1 MRPPLPPAAPPERAA
16 ALDEPA
22 EWASFGRPLKG
33 RPDCWESYLAI
44 EGMYCP
50 ACSLAIEDALRGLP
64 GVQGVDVNGATA
76 TARVVWSAREGRPS
90 QWLRALEQAGYAGLP
105 AGDQLA
111 AVPRRQAQRVLLWRW
126 LVAGFCM
133 MQVMMYAYPSYI
145 AAPGEMSP
153 DVAALLRWASW
164 LLTLPVM
171 VFSCGPFFSSAWRD
185 LRARRIGMDVP
196 VSLGILIA
204 FAASSAATFDPAGPL
219 GGEVW
224 FDSVTMFVFFLLSG
238 RLLEQ
243 RLRDRTA
250 GALDAL
256 ARRLPD
262 TAERVLPTG
271 ETERVPVRRLAVGD
285 RIRVRPGEAF
295 PADGTVLSGDSSVDE
310 ALLTGES
317 TPLARRTGDAVIAG
331 SHNLRA
337 VLEVQVDRLGEDT
350 RYAEIAALMERAS
363 VEKPASARLA
373 DRIAS
378 PFLGAVILA
387 AVLAAWWWWPQGPGH
402 ALGVAVAVL
411 IVTCPCALSLATPSA
426 TLAAAGSLA
435 RRGVLVRRLEALEAG
450 ATVDTVVFD
459 KTGTLTNDRMAVR
472 AIHARDGVAPG
483 EALRLAAALA
493 RQSLHPAARAIAA
506 EAGAVG
512 WSATAVQERPG
523 EGVEGLV
530 AGDSGWLPR
539 RMRLGSAAFCGA
551 PPEQARAQVHLADEA
566 GWLASFELDE
576 ALRAGALGAVGAL
589 RRMGLV
595 VQLLSGDQQAAVDR
609 LAWRAGVE
617 QGFGRQTPDD
627 KLAHVADLQRAGHRV
642 AMVGDGMND
651 APVLA
656 RADLSVAMGEGVP
669 VAQARSDFIVQG
681 GRLDAVALLLAQARR
696 TRRVVRQNLFWAAF
710 YNAVS
715 VPLALAGA
723 MPPWLAGLGM
733 AASSLFVV
741 LNAAR
746 LARVPEET

>member
-1 MRPPLPPAAPPERAA
+1 
-16 ALDEPA
+16 
-22 EWASFGRPLKG
+22 
-33 RPDCWESYLAI
+33 
-44 EGMYCP
+44 
-50 ACSLAIEDALRGLP
+50 
-64 GVQGVDVNGATA
+64 
-76 TARVVWSAREGRPS
+76 
-90 QWLRALEQAGYAGLP
+90 
-105 AGDQLA
+105 
-111 AVPRRQAQRVLLWRW
+111 
-126 LVAGFCM
+126 
-133 MQVMMYAYPSYI
+133 
-145 AAPGEMSP
+145 
-153 DVAALLRWASW
+153 
-164 LLTLPVM
+164 
-171 VFSCGPFFSSAWRD
+171 
-185 LRARRIGMDVP
+185 
-196 VSLGILIA
+196 
-204 FAASSAATFDPAGPL
+204 
-219 GGEVW
+219 
-224 FDSVTMFVFFLLSG
+224 MFVFFLLSG

-262 TAERVLPTG
+262 TAERLLPTG
-271 ETERVPVRRLAVGD
+271 TTERVPVRRLAVGD

-317 TPLARRTGDAVIAG
+317 TPLARRAGDAVIAG

-337 VLEVQVDRLGEDT
+337 VLEVRVERLGEDT

-363 VEKPASARLA
+363 VEKPASAKLA

-378 PFLGAVILA
+378 PFLGAVVLA
-387 AVLAAWWWWPQGPGH
+387 ALLAAWWWWPQGPGH

-450 ATVDTVVFD
+450 AKVDTVVFD

-472 AIHARDGVAPG
+472 AIHAREGVATG

-512 WSATAVQERPG
+512 WSATAVEEHPG

-539 RMRLGSAAFCGA
+539 RLRLGSAVFCAA

-576 ALRAGALGAVGAL
+576 SLRAGALGAVGAL
-589 RRMGLV
+589 RRMGLS
-595 VQLLSGDQQAAVDR
+595 VQMLSGDQQAAVDR

-627 KLAHVADLQRAGHRV
+627 KLAHVAALQQAGHRV

-656 RADLSVAMGEGVP
+656 RADLSIAMGEGVP

-696 TRRVVRQNLFWAAF
+696 TRRVVRQNLFWAAV

-746 LARVPEET
+746 LARVPKET